1 MKVRSVSI
9 ADELQILK
17 GCILDRST
25 LRSVASLGDVAQF
38 KNKYAQL
45 VYGWCAEH
53 LNTYDEAPG
62 KENVEA
68 AFVKYCETRDATKVE
83 GQITKLLD
91 RVDSVEVNTEL
102 VADKISTYFSRNSLN
117 ELRET
122 VEDSLLTGDVEAAA
136 NAVTSWKRVEVGKDK
151 SIDVLR
157 DSEAMREAFESK
169 KEPLVTFPGGLGKF
183 IGDDFCR
190 EGFISFMG
198 PEKRGKTFAMMDV
211 AWRAMQQK
219 RRVAF
224 IGLGDMSKPQ
234 YMMRFAVRASK
245 RPQYPGKYMVPK
257 SVSWNEEEKQANVDE
272 WTTKSYEASLSWQEA
287 TANMERIT
295 RRQGVNSPLLKLS
308 AYANSTMSV
317 DSIESVLD
325 GWDRDGWVPDVIVI
339 DYADLLLPPRGA
351 SDERAANNANWKQ
364 LRKISQERHCLV
376 VTATQAS
383 AASYDSFVVTRSH
396 FSEDKR
402 KLAHVTGMI
411 GLNQTEDEKD
421 DSVMRWNWIV
431 RRDSSFNA
439 FECCVLGE
447 ARAFGTLHTCS
458 YFRGNK

>member
-9 ADELQILK
+9 SDELQILK
-17 GCILDRST
+17 GCIVDRTT
-25 LRSVASLGDVAQF
+25 LRRVASLGDVAQF

-45 VYGWCAEH
+45 VYGWCLDH
-53 LNTYDEAPG
+53 LNSYDEAPG
-62 KENVEA
+62 KESIESS
-68 AFVKYCETRDATKVE
+68 FVKYCETKDASKVE
-83 GQITKLLD
+83 SHITKLLD
-91 RVDSVEVNTEL
+91 RVDGVEVNKEL
-102 VADKISTYFSRNSLN
+102 IADKIGTYFSRNSLN
-117 ELRET
+117 ELRENI
-122 VEDSLLTGDVEAAA
+122 EDALLSGDVETAAT
-136 NAVTSWKRVEVGKDK
+136 AVSTWKRVEVGKDA

-157 DSEAMREAFESK
+157 DGESMREAFENK
-169 KEPLVTFPGGLGKF
+169 KEPLVTFSGGLGKF

-219 RRVAF
+219 RKVAF

-234 YMMRFAVRASK
+234 YMLRFAVRASK
-245 RPQYPGKYMVPK
+245 RPQFPGKYMVPK
-257 SVSWNEEEKQANVDE
+257 QVSWDEEEKRANVDE
-272 WTTKSYEASLSWQEA
+272 WSAKTYETSLSWQEA
-287 TANMERIT
+287 NQNMERIVK
-295 RRQGVNSPLLKLS
+295 RQGVNSPLLKLS

-317 DSIESVLD
+317 DNIEGVLD
-325 GWDRDGWVPDVIVI
+325 SWDRDGWVPDVIVI

-351 SDERAANNANWKQ
+351 SDERSANNMNWKQ
-364 LRKISQERHCLV
+364 LRKISQERHCLI

-421 DSVMRWNWIV
+421 DNVMRWNWIV
-431 RRDSSFNA
+431 RRDASFNA
-439 FECCVLGE
+439 YECCVLGE

-458 YFRGNK
+458 SFRGES